1 MKDKRIFM
9 QGMKDGMPVAL
20 GYLSVSFAFGMLAV
34 ENGLPPWAAVVTSL
48 TSLTGTGQFVGVDM
62 LAKGAALAQI
72 ACTVLVIN
80 LRYLLMALS
89 WSQRLD
95 PKLGPF
101 QRMLL
106 AFGNTD
112 EVFAVSM
119 AQPGMLKAS
128 YLAGLI
134 LTPLLGWV
142 GGTLLGCVASGV
154 LPASV
159 RAALGIAIYAMFLAI
174 IVPPARDSKPV
185 MQIILIAAGLS
196 LLMRY
201 APGLRLLGSGWSVI
215 LCGIAAA
222 AFGAWRYP
230 AVEEVEHD
238 DQ

>member
-1 MKDKRIFM
+1 MYKR
-9 QGMKDGMPVAL
+9 Q
-20 GYLSVSFAFGMLAV
+20 
-34 ENGLPPWAAVVTSL
+34 
-48 TSLTGTGQFVGVDM
+48 
-62 LAKGAALAQI
+62 
-72 ACTVLVIN
+72 
-80 LRYLLMALS
+80 ALS

-134 LTPLLGWV
+134 FTPLLGWV

-196 LLMRY
+196 PVSYTHLDVYKRQQQ
-201 APGLRLLGSGWSVI
+201 G
-215 LCGIAAA
+215 
-222 AFGAWRYP
+222 
-230 AVEEVEHD
+230 
-238 DQ
+238 